1 MKLLDFKIAIQDKFE
16 FEFTKD
22 QSKLIKQ
29 LHVFLKSDVSRKVFV
44 MKGYAGTGK
53 TSIISAFIQVIGK
66 INYRS
71 MLLAPTGRAA
81 KVISNY
87 SKKRAFTIHKIIYAY
102 KFEAGRNVTSI
113 RKNKAKNTI
122 YIVDEAS
129 MIGDNSYNNG
139 NSLLD
144 DLMSFV
150 YSGDNCFVIFVGDTA
165 QLPPVGESLSR
176 ALDERYL
183 GINYYA
189 EIFHYKLQEVVRQK
203 KESGILFNAT
213 KIRKHIATKKLL
225 PVVSK
230 KEFKDVIRVI
240 GNELQDE
247 LEDNYSRFGTENCII
262 LCRSNKRANHFNQHI
277 RARILFKEEIIDAGD
292 LMMVVK
298 NNYFWLDDKSKAGFI
313 ANGDIVELLRVKK
326 VEEMYGFNFATAEVQ
341 LVDYPDEIPFEVKL
355 WLDAINV
362 ESTSLPRETLKK
374 LFFEIEKDYVDE
386 FPQKGKR
393 YEKILKNPYFNA
405 LQVKFSYAVT
415 CHKSQGGQWDIVFID
430 QGYLTKEM
438 VDTEYLRWLYTA
450 FTRATEKLYLAN
462 FHNMFFE
469 DNEE

>member
-1 MKLLDFKIAIQDKFE
+1 MKLIDFKIAIQQKFE

-22 QSKLIKQ
+22 QQKLVKS
-29 LHVFLKSDVSRKVFV
+29 LHGFLKSDITRKIFV

-53 TSIISAFIQVIGK
+53 TSLVSAFIQVIGK
-66 INYRS
+66 MNYSS

-87 SKKRAFTIHKIIYAY
+87 SGRRAYTIHKIIYAY
-102 KFEAGRNVTSI
+102 KQEAGRSVTSL

-129 MIGDNSYNNG
+129 MIGDNSYNNSS
-139 NSLLD
+139 SLLD

-176 ALDERYL
+176 ALDEKFL
-183 GINYYA
+183 AINFYA
-189 EIFHYKLQEVVRQK
+189 EVFHYKLQEVVRQK

-213 KIRKHIATKKLL
+213 KIRKHIATEKLL

-230 KEFKDVIRVI
+230 KEFEDVHIVF

-247 LEDNYSRFGTENCII
+247 LEDSYSRFGTENVII
-262 LCRSNKRANHFNQHI
+262 LCRSNKRANLFNQYV
-277 RARILFKEEIIDAGD
+277 RGRLLFKEEVIDAGD
-292 LMMVVK
+292 LMLVVK

-313 ANGDIVELLRVKK
+313 ANGDIIEILRVKRI
-326 VEEMYGFNFATAEVQ
+326 EEMYGFNFATAEVQ
-341 LVDYPDEIPFEVKL
+341 LVDYPDEIPFETVL
-355 WLDAINV
+355 MLDAINV
-362 ESTSLPRETLKK
+362 ESTSLPREKLKQ
-374 LFFEIEKDYVDE
+374 LFFEIEKDYIDE

-415 CHKSQGGQWDIVFID
+415 CHKSQGGQWDVVFID
-430 QGYLTKEM
+430 QGYLTEEM
-438 VDTEYLRWLYTA
+438 VDVEYLRWLYTA
-450 FTRATEKLYLAN
+450 FTRATDKLYLAN
-462 FHNMFFE
+462 FHQMFFE
-469 DNEE
+469 EKLK